1 MSYLDY
7 FLAKKILAQTEK
19 QVPVNVAPVTKFPSA
34 PDSLLKMRAP
44 NDIKPLIDSKPL
56 EEHPRLEDTNPEIA
70 QKANELFQLARK
82 LREFEAKIEQL
93 KQEQRV
99 ALNNLKSTPQAGEQH
114 SYNDQLVQLEA
125 RAQEVGNALE
135 GLQASTNT
143 AAQVLHR
150 LNDYWVTLQS
160 KVTERESKPDEYEV
174 LKNILMQ
181 DIPREKL
188 QAIYAKVQKI
198 VQDGTQISY
207 NLSKNLTGFPIRD
220 DHRKGQIDLNAQ
232 INDFTDEIYSLMS
245 DLLQITTPIE
255 DFLNRAE
262 KVQRVDFSPNNQQP
276 KAASYGR
283 Q

>member
-1 MSYLDY
+1 M
-7 FLAKKILAQTEK
+7 
-19 QVPVNVAPVTKFPSA
+19 APVTKFPSA

-44 NDIKPLIDSKPL
+44 NDAKPIIDSKPL
-56 EEHPRLEDTNPEIA
+56 EEHPRLEDVNAEIA
-70 QKANELFQLARK
+70 QKAEELFQLARK
-82 LREFEAKIEQL
+82 LREFEETQIEKL
-93 KQEQRV
+93 KQEQKI
-99 ALNNLKSTPQAGEQH
+99 ALNNLKSNPQGGDQH

-135 GLQASTNT
+135 GLQASTSS
-143 AAQVLHR
+143 AVQVLYR
-150 LNDYWVTLQS
+150 LNNYWIQLQS
-160 KVTERESKPDEYEV
+160 KTSERESKPDEYEV
-174 LKNILMQ
+174 LKKILMQ

-188 QAIYAKVQKI
+188 QGIYAKVQKI

-220 DHRKGQIDLNAQ
+220 DHRKGQVDLNAT
-232 INDFTDEIYSLMS
+232 INDFVDEVYSLMS

-283 Q
+283 